1 VTSYFIL
8 FYFITINVEFSIK
21 IELQFRWYF
30 LVLLLIRQYK
40 TPYVSSRLLLV
51 FNFSSRFFLFFSCN
65 VDVCGKRG
73 TEQGSKTLK
82 VNYGIYKYYIQS
94 IKISRLFAYIVIMFC
109 RILII
114 FFTLVSESFDDTFR
128 GFLYTTLIWIRNGQ
142 NMGPKAIKI
151 WN

>member
-1 VTSYFIL
+1 MTGYFIL

-51 FNFSSRFFLFFSCN
+51 FNFSSRFFLFFSCI

-73 TEQGSKTLK
+73 RGQGSKTLK
-82 VNYGIYKYYIQS
+82 VNYGIYKYYIQP